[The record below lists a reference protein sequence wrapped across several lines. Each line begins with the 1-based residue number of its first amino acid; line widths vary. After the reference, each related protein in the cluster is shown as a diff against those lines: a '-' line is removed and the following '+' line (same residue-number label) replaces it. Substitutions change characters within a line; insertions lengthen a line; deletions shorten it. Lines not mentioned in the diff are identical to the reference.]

1 MTDNKTKLGISMTW
15 VNMKRFLIYLLV
27 LSSIFVSSGMT
38 SFAAA
43 RKTPTIAVISDSG
56 HRNGTTYLVCGA
68 AADIIAEDI
77 INRLN
82 QTGRIKAPLLGDTMS
97 QITQKNI
104 PLYYMTFFN
113 DYKYNYNVDF
123 VNLKRVTRYINA
135 DYLLMVT
142 SGLDIQSQLFKENWW
157 NKWGIS
163 SSEPITPTYRLTT
176 MLTLIDKK
184 TYSIVW
190 QDLYQ
195 RDIKA
200 KDMDL
205 GVTQFSPNYPQLAKI
220 KKYSNTMSEYVVNIV
235 DKTVNPWIVPPEEPK
250 SVEMRSKFVN
260 EGTKVYY
267 PAVNGD
273 VVKENFN
280 EFKTDTQ
287 NKWNK
292 YQRERQ
298 QKKHIE
304 NVRRMEQKR
313 QAEEIKQLELK
324 NKNQQEKN
332 IVPINNKKKNEEP
345 GLFDSIRNDIE
356 EDRTNIQSA
365 PAVEEKMINSP
376 ALYNDTE
383 EKSEPELLRPM
394 MRIPSS
400 QEQNKNI
407 QPAVNE
413 QMPSSQT
420 QPAENIQNNKP
431 DTEQKNQ
438 QDSHKHVPYYDWNLK
453 NIYLQKIGRLSNL
466 N

>member
-1 MTDNKTKLGISMTW
+1 
-15 VNMKRFLIYLLV
+15 
-27 LSSIFVSSGMT
+27 
-38 SFAAA
+38 
-43 RKTPTIAVISDSG
+43 
-56 HRNGTTYLVCGA
+56 
-68 AADIIAEDI
+68 
-77 INRLN
+77 
-82 QTGRIKAPLLGDTMS
+82 
-97 QITQKNI
+97 
-104 PLYYMTFFN
+104 
-113 DYKYNYNVDF
+113 
-123 VNLKRVTRYINA
+123 
-135 DYLLMVT
+135 
-142 SGLDIQSQLFKENWW
+142 
-157 NKWGIS
+157 
-163 SSEPITPTYRLTT
+163 
-176 MLTLIDKK
+176 
-184 TYSIVW
+184 
-190 QDLYQ
+190 
-195 RDIKA
+195 
-200 KDMDL
+200 
-205 GVTQFSPNYPQLAKI
+205 
-220 KKYSNTMSEYVVNIV
+220 
-235 DKTVNPWIVPPEEPK
+235 
-250 SVEMRSKFVN
+250 
-260 EGTKVYY
+260 
-267 PAVNGD
+267 
-273 VVKENFN
+273 
-280 EFKTDTQ
+280 
-287 NKWNK
+287 
-292 YQRERQ
+292 
-298 QKKHIE
+298 
-304 NVRRMEQKR
+304 MEQKR

-438 QDSHKHVPYYDWNLK
+438 QDSYKHVPYYDWNLK

>member
-1 MTDNKTKLGISMTW
+1 MTDNKIKLGISMTW
-15 VNMKRFLIYLLV
+15 GTMKRFFIYILV
-27 LSSIFVSSGMT
+27 LSAIFLTSGT
-38 SFAAA
+38 NSFAAQ
-43 RKTPTIAVISDSG
+43 RKVPTIAVISDSG

-68 AADIIAEDI
+68 ASDIIAADI

-82 QTGRIKAPLLGDTMS
+82 QTGRIKAPLLGENMS
-97 QITQKNI
+97 KITQRNI

-113 DYKYNYNVDF
+113 DYKYNYNIDF

-135 DYLLMVT
+135 DYILMVT
-142 SGLDIQSQLFKENWW
+142 SGLDIQSQLFKETWW

-163 SSEPITPTYRLTT
+163 SSEPITPTYKLTT

-205 GVTQFSPNYPQLAKI
+205 GITQFSPNYPQLAKI
-220 KKYSNTMSEYVVNIV
+220 KKYSNTMSEYVVNKLDAV
-235 DKTVNPWIVPPEEPK
+235 VNPWTIPPEEPK

-267 PAVNGD
+267 PAVNGE

-280 EFKTDTQ
+280 EFKTDTR

-292 YQRERQ
+292 YQKERQ

-324 NKNQQEKN
+324 NKQLQEKN
-332 IVPINNKKKNEEP
+332 IVPINNKKQEEAR
-345 GLFDSIRNDIE
+345 LFDSIRNDIE
-356 EDRTNIQSA
+356 KDITNTLPAPSA
-365 PAVEEKMINSP
+365 EEKKLNSP
-376 ALYNDTE
+376 SDYNGQTE
-383 EKSEPELLRPM
+383 ETEPVLLRPM
-394 MRIPSS
+394 IKIPS
-400 QEQNKNI
+400 QQKQQNL
-407 QPAVNE
+407 QPAVNK
-413 QMPSSQT
+413 QTPSSKT
-420 QPAENIQNNKP
+420 QPVKNIQNNKNIKQENKQEQ
-431 DTEQKNQ
+431 DTE
-438 QDSHKHVPYYDWNLK
+438 KHVPYYDWNLK
-453 NIYLQKIGRLSNL
+453 NIYLQKIGKLSMLNL
-466 N
+466 

>member
-1 MTDNKTKLGISMTW
+1 MTW
-15 VNMKRFLIYLLV
+15 GKMKRFFIYILV
-27 LSSIFVSSGMT
+27 LSAIFLISGT
-38 SFAAA
+38 NSFAAQ
-43 RKTPTIAVISDSG
+43 RKIPTIAVISDSG

-68 AADIIAEDI
+68 ASDIIAADI

-82 QTGRIKAPLLGDTMS
+82 QTGRIKAPLLGENMS
-97 QITQKNI
+97 KITQKNI

-123 VNLKRVTRYINA
+123 VNLKRVTRYLNA

-142 SGLDIQSQLFKENWW
+142 SGLDIQSQLFKETWW
-157 NKWGIS
+157 SKWGIS
-163 SSEPITPTYRLTT
+163 SSEPITPTYKLTT

-205 GVTQFSPNYPQLAKI
+205 GITQFSPNYPQLAKI
-220 KKYSNTMSEYVVNIV
+220 KKYSNTMSEYVVNKLDAV
-235 DKTVNPWIVPPEEPK
+235 VNPWTIPPEEPK
-250 SVEMRSKFVN
+250 SIEMRSRFVN

-267 PAVNGD
+267 PAVNGE

-292 YQRERQ
+292 YQKERQ

-313 QAEEIKQLELK
+313 QAEEIKKLELK
-324 NKNQQEKN
+324 NKQLQQEKN
-332 IVPINNKKKNEEP
+332 IVPINNKKKQEEP
-345 GLFDSIRNDIE
+345 RLFDSIRNDIE
-356 EDRTNIQSA
+356 EDMTNTLPP
-365 PAVEEKMINSP
+365 PAEEEK
-376 ALYNDTE
+376 ALPSIQQTGQKF
-383 EKSEPELLRPM
+383 EKQEPELLKPIM
-394 MRIPSS
+394 QLPVK
-400 QEQNKNI
+400 QEQKMI
-407 QPAVNE
+407 QPAVNNK
-413 QMPSSQT
+413 QTPDGKPSAVQQNSGKKV
-420 QPAENIQNNKP
+420 QPVKNINQQKNIQQETP
-431 DTEQKNQ
+431 Q
-438 QDSHKHVPYYDWNLK
+438 KHVPYYDWNLK
-453 NIYLQKIGRLSNL
+453 NIYLQKIGELS
-466 N
+466 

>member
-1 MTDNKTKLGISMTW
+1 MTW
-15 VNMKRFLIYLLV
+15 VNMKRFFIYILV
-27 LSSIFVSSGMT
+27 LSTVFLTAGAE

-43 RKTPTIAVISDSG
+43 RKVPVIAVISDSG

-68 AADIIAEDI
+68 ASDIIAADI

-82 QTGRIKAPLLGDTMS
+82 QTGRIKAPLLGENMS
-97 QITQKNI
+97 KITQKNI

-113 DYKYNYNVDF
+113 DYKYNYNIDF
-123 VNLKRVTRYINA
+123 VNLKRVTRYLNA
-135 DYLLMVT
+135 DYILMVT
-142 SGLDIQSQLFKENWW
+142 SGLDIQSQLFKETWW

-200 KDMDL
+200 KNMDL

-235 DKTVNPWIVPPEEPK
+235 DRTVNPWIVPPEEPK
-250 SVEMRSKFVN
+250 SVEMRSRFVN

-267 PAVNGD
+267 PAVNGE
-273 VVKENFN
+273 VVKQNFN

-287 NKWNK
+287 NKWDK
-292 YQRERQ
+292 YQKERQ

-304 NVRRMEQKR
+304 NVRRLEQKR
-313 QAEEIKQLELK
+313 REQEIKQLELK
-324 NKNQQEKN
+324 NKQLQQEKN
-332 IVPINNKKKNEEP
+332 IVPINNKKKKEEP
-345 GLFDSIRNDIE
+345 RLFDSIRNNID
-356 EDRTNIQSA
+356 DVTNTL
-365 PAVEEKMINSP
+365 PPVTEEEK
-376 ALYNDTE
+376 ALPSTQPTE
-383 EKSEPELLRPM
+383 QKLENQEPELLKPVM
-394 MRIPSS
+394 QLPAK
-400 QEQNKNI
+400 QETQKV
-407 QPAVNE
+407 QPAVNK
-413 QMPSSQT
+413 QVPANKPAAKQQNSGQKT
-420 QPAENIQNNKP
+420 QPVKNTDK
-431 DTEQKNQ
+431 QKNLQ
-438 QDSHKHVPYYDWNLK
+438 QKTPQKHVPYYDWNLE
-453 NIYLQKIGRLSNL
+453 NIYLQKIGKLSNL

>member
-1 MTDNKTKLGISMTW
+1 MTAGAE
-15 VNMKRFLIYLLV
+15 
-27 LSSIFVSSGMT
+27 

-43 RKTPTIAVISDSG
+43 RKVPVIAVISDSG

-68 AADIIAEDI
+68 ASDIIAADI

-82 QTGRIKAPLLGDTMS
+82 QTGRIKAPLLVENMS
-97 QITQKNI
+97 KITQKNI

-113 DYKYNYNVDF
+113 DYKYNYNIDF
-123 VNLKRVTRYINA
+123 VNLKRVTRYLNA
-135 DYLLMVT
+135 DYILMVT
-142 SGLDIQSQLFKENWW
+142 SGLDIQSQLFKETWW

-200 KDMDL
+200 KNMDL

-235 DKTVNPWIVPPEEPK
+235 DRTVNPWIVPPEEPK
-250 SVEMRSKFVN
+250 SVEMRSRFVN

-267 PAVNGD
+267 PAVNGE
-273 VVKENFN
+273 VVKQNFN

-287 NKWNK
+287 NKWDK
-292 YQRERQ
+292 YQKERQ

-304 NVRRMEQKR
+304 NVRRLEQKR
-313 QAEEIKQLELK
+313 REQEIKQLELK
-324 NKNQQEKN
+324 NKQLQQEKN
-332 IVPINNKKKNEEP
+332 IVPINNKKKKEEP
-345 GLFDSIRNDIE
+345 RLFDSIRNNID
-356 EDRTNIQSA
+356 DVTNTL
-365 PAVEEKMINSP
+365 PPVTEEEK
-376 ALYNDTE
+376 ALPSAQPTE
-383 EKSEPELLRPM
+383 QKLENQEPELLKPVM
-394 MRIPSS
+394 QLPVK
-400 QEQNKNI
+400 QETQKV
-407 QPAVNE
+407 QPAVNK
-413 QMPSSQT
+413 QAPANKPAAKQQNSGQKT
-420 QPAENIQNNKP
+420 QPVKNTDK
-431 DTEQKNQ
+431 QKNLQ
-438 QDSHKHVPYYDWNLK
+438 QKTPQKHVPYYDWNLE

-466 N
+466 NYSD

>member
-250 SVEMRSKFVN
+250 SVEMRSKFV
-260 EGTKVYY
+260 
-267 PAVNGD
+267 
-273 VVKENFN
+273 
-280 EFKTDTQ
+280 
-287 NKWNK
+287 
-292 YQRERQ
+292 
-298 QKKHIE
+298 
-304 NVRRMEQKR
+304 M
-313 QAEEIKQLELK
+313 
-324 NKNQQEKN
+324 
-332 IVPINNKKKNEEP
+332 
-345 GLFDSIRNDIE
+345 
-356 EDRTNIQSA
+356 
-365 PAVEEKMINSP
+365 
-376 ALYNDTE
+376 
-383 EKSEPELLRPM
+383 
-394 MRIPSS
+394 
-400 QEQNKNI
+400 
-407 QPAVNE
+407 
-413 QMPSSQT
+413 
-420 QPAENIQNNKP
+420 
-431 DTEQKNQ
+431 
-438 QDSHKHVPYYDWNLK
+438 NLK
-453 NIYLQKIGRLSNL
+453 LIRKINGINIKEKDNKRNT
-466 N
+466 